1 MRFRIRARLAATT
14 AVAVTTIL
22 SVGVSAAAAPVGSG
36 VSRRFLGPLQRVSA
50 VASTVPGNGDQNPY
64 GTAVVERSI
73 GNLHRGNILVSNF
86 NNSANNQGT
95 GTTLVE
101 VSPHGQAKLF
111 AQIDANNLPGAC
123 PGGVGLTT
131 ALTILPGGWV
141 VVGSLPTADGSAATA
156 QAGCLLVLDSQ
167 GTVRETFS
175 GDGINGPW
183 DMTAVSSGDRT
194 DLFVT
199 NVLNGTVAAGGN
211 IVNRG
216 TVLRISLQ
224 RHRVDPPSRVDTT
237 VIGSGFGE
245 TTDPTAL
252 VIGPTGVGLR
262 GETLYVADTVGN
274 RITAIPNAVRRHHS
288 AGIGRIVSTDR
299 QLNGPLG
306 LAIAPGGNILTV
318 NGGDGN
324 IVETIP
330 GGRQVAVRRL
340 NANGAP
346 PGAGALFGLAV
357 NLHRDKVYFVN
368 NATNFLDVLSR

>member
-1 MRFRIRARLAATT
+1 M
-14 AVAVTTIL
+14 
-22 SVGVSAAAAPVGSG
+22 SAAAAPVGPAA
-36 VSRRFLGPLQRVSA
+36 SRPFLGPLQRVSA

-86 NNSANNQGT
+86 NNSANEQGT
-95 GTTLVE
+95 GSTLVE
-101 VSPHGQAKLF
+101 VSPHGQVSQF
-111 AQIDANNLPGAC
+111 AQIDAGNLPGAC

-141 VVGSLPTADGSAATA
+141 VVGSLPTADGTSATA

-167 GTVRETFS
+167 GRVRETFS

-216 TVLRISLQ
+216 TVLRIALR
-224 RHRVDPPSRVDTT
+224 RHGDEPPRRVGTT

-245 TTDPTAL
+245 TTDQAAL

-274 RITAIPNAVRRHHS
+274 RITAIPNALRRLQS

-324 IVETIP
+324 IVETTP

-368 NATNFLDVLSR
+368 NASNFLDVLSR